1 MMTPPPPSAGIWII
15 STAGR
20 PDSVPRTTRPG
31 PTARFLES
39 TTTCTSTTTRP
50 PQVSTAQSACTTLK
64 KNRGDYYCGFAAP
77 HILQCRS
84 CMRPYLAATNI
95 HPSDHAGHFSIAPE
109 DFARDT
115 APVPPTVSAAAAP
128 RVLPVLPRARLP
140 RNPSRPG
147 SARRP
152 PARTREL
159 AARRAAVASVAS
171 PRRRRPLVSPSRGL
185 HRLLTPRAPRS
196 PSSSTADSLFPPARG
211 PRRHAPSRAEPTT
224 TTSSTREKP
233 HPYPT
238 PPRRQGRRPDRVAG
252 RARHAAVA
260 ADAGVP

>member
-1 MMTPPPPSAGIWII
+1 MDLLHHTFCSVVHACGLTWLRRTSIHRITPAIFLSLQKI
-15 STAGR
+15 SLAIR
-20 PDSVPRTTRPG
+20 
-31 PTARFLES
+31 
-39 TTTCTSTTTRP
+39 
-50 PQVSTAQSACTTLK
+50 
-64 KNRGDYYCGFAAP
+64 
-77 HILQCRS
+77 LQC
-84 CMRPYLAATNI
+84 T
-95 HPSDHAGHFSIAPE
+95 
-109 DFARDT
+109 
-115 APVPPTVSAAAAP
+115 PTVSAAAAP

-196 PSSSTADSLFPPARG
+196 PSTSTADSPFPPARG

-224 TTSSTREKP
+224 SPPPQARRNP
-233 HPYPT
+233 ILIPRHRAVRGAVPIVWPGAPAT
-238 PPRRQGRRPDRVAG
+238 PPSRLTPAFPDPENPSSGMDDASRHV
-252 RARHAAVA
+252 RAFPIARKKNCT
-260 ADAGVP
+260 